1 MELIQESFSD
11 IIEKSL
17 GKKVR
22 EAKIPLK
29 RGYMSKISMIGEQTD
44 VFMVFNRAFLLI
56 ASQEMLFEENPDEQ
70 TLEDIAREL
79 ANLTVGR
86 AKVIAQEENR
96 NFNISTPT
104 YLGHRIIK
112 TSELDFHF
120 KFQGGRCSIYVKHT

>member
-22 EAKIPLK
+22 ETKIPLK

-44 VFMVFNRAFLLI
+44 VFMVFNKTFLTI
-56 ASQEMLFEENPDEQ
+56 ASQELLFEENPDEQ
-70 TLEDIAREL
+70 TLEDMAREL
-79 ANLTVGR
+79 ANLSIGR
-86 AKVIAQEENR
+86 AKVIAQEQNR

-112 TSELDFHF
+112 TSEQSFHF
-120 KFQGGRCSIYVKHT
+120 RLQGGRCSIYVKHT